1 MYAALQMPFSGLLVT
16 QDNSDGLKTYLGY
29 FRQGHFNPATSLACA
44 MMKQIDWTT
53 GAYFAAAQLTGG
65 VVGALMLWLMWF
77 PLAPPGSQLG
87 ATVVN
92 SDTSVLQ
99 ALSTEIMLS
108 YVFHMV
114 LLGLSA
120 VHNHAGT
127 GSFAARC
134 GLELTGVKALT
145 QDTSLVPMFVAF
157 VKMTCLTIGIS
168 ISGGSLNPA
177 RSFGPA
183 VVSGYFE
190 HHWIYWLGPMM
201 GAALA
206 AVTLSS
212 IGGSKRN

>member
-1 MYAALQMPFSGLLVT
+1 MPSSGPLVT
-16 QDNSDGLKTYLGY
+16 QDSSDGIKTYLGF

-53 GAYFAAAQLTGG
+53 AAYFATAQFTGG

-99 ALSTEIMLS
+99 ALSAEIMLS

-114 LLGLSA
+114 LLGLST
-120 VHNHAGT
+120 VHNRANS

-134 GLELTGVKALT
+134 GLELMGVKALT
-145 QDTSLVPMFVAF
+145 QDTSLAPVFVAF
-157 VKMTCLTIGIS
+157 VKMACLTIGIS

-190 HHWIYWLGPMM
+190 NHWIYWLGPLV

-206 AVTLSS
+206 AFTLSAMR
-212 IGGSKRN
+212 GN